1 MIYENS
7 VDLLNRVQAKMAE
20 RNPDIRVKDAD
31 IARALGVTRGAVA
44 SWRKKRN
51 VMSPEAARRAA
62 EILGEPAEPII
73 VSRWYEAEEREELK
87 AHYGAITR
95 LISHGILE
103 RVKKHG
109 KKSGAAVAMMTI
121 GAALLAAGMIHA
133 SPENLA
139 AFPLLGWSE
148 LYIMRTQMRRIRSL
162 SFEFCGPPDLPLQ
175 RRWAVVGNV

>member
-1 MIYENS
+1 MHTSLQLI
-7 VDLLNRVQAKMAE
+7 DLAKQRLAE
-20 RNPDIRVKDAD
+20 KHGRPLPMTDYRLAKLMELSQQVVAGWRSGSRTIGTKF
-31 IARALGVTRGAVA
+31 ARKFA
-44 SWRKKRN
+44 
-51 VMSPEAARRAA
+51 EACD
-62 EILGEPAEPII
+62 LDPAYVLACIEQ
-73 VSRWYEAEEREELK
+73 ERERDPTVRQIWTTIAEHFDGK
-87 AHYGAITR
+87 A
-95 LISHGILE
+95 
-103 RVKKHG
+103 
-109 KKSGAAVAMMTI
+109 AAFAMMSI